1 MMDLL
6 AGEGRCGISS
16 QWEAKANDWVTHC
29 HHHQRLHL
37 WTKSREQRGER
48 CHELIEMKKTK
59 TASQE
64 ELLDMLQGRERKFKR
79 LQTELNLMNKQEDS
93 LRKHEMVW

>member
-1 MMDLL
+1 
-6 AGEGRCGISS
+6 
-16 QWEAKANDWVTHC
+16 
-29 HHHQRLHL
+29 
-37 WTKSREQRGER
+37 
-48 CHELIEMKKTK
+48 MKKTK